1 MSEAT
6 DFISQNN
13 AEVVFG
19 RIIVRMAGQNEYAGE
34 VTPGGGLLLNELG
47 LAIQEGIKSVDLVPG
62 AEPVAKPRRS
72 KRAAAA
78 DTLGDAPAADPG
90 VDNGDLGSQLDS
102 ALGQ

>member
-6 DFISQNN
+6 EFITQNN

-19 RIIVRMAGQNEYAGE
+19 RIIVRVAGQNEYAGDI
-34 VTPGGGLLLNELG
+34 TPGGGLLLNELG
-47 LAIQEGIKSVDLVPG
+47 LAIQEGIKSVDAVPG
-62 AEPVAKPRRS
+62 AEPVAKVTR
-72 KRAAAA
+72 KRGAKA
-78 DTLGDAPAADPG
+78 DAAPAAAPADTG

>member
-19 RIIVRMAGQNEYAGE
+19 RIIVRVGGKNEYAGD

-47 LAIQEGIKSVDLVPG
+47 LAIQEGISSVDSVPG
-62 AEPVAKPRRS
+62 AAPVEKVTRKP
-72 KRAAAA
+72 KK
-78 DTLGDAPAADPG
+78 APAAVEPL
-90 VDNGDLGSQLDS
+90 DNTDLGGLLDE
-102 ALGQ
+102 ALA